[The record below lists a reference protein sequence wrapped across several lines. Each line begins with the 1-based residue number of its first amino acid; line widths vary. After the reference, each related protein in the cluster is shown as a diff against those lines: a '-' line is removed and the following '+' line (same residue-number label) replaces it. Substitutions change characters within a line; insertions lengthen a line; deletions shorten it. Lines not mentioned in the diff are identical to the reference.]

1 MIDLDDAPSQF
12 ASLDA
17 SLKKRG
23 INWITGQSDFN
34 AIRALCESWYR
45 DYRPAIVSTVGE
57 LDSVLAIDAHIDWL
71 RGRVGMRTDTA
82 KLRST
87 LREIS
92 RSLTREVLPAYDTA
106 RWSSA
111 TEAALDVSNS
121 DIERRLRIVEP
132 GLGDSYQQALRDLAD
147 HDRTTYLG
155 PAAELREVLRSAIDA
170 LAAPMEEIKQQPWYK
185 GHDGRPT
192 QAERIRSILGSKER
206 SDQPINAL
214 EVIDSAVGA
223 IGRSTYNRASRSVHA
238 ASQSDRDEV
247 ERLRG
252 WVDVVLAEILPS

>member
-1 MIDLDDAPSQF
+1 
-12 ASLDA
+12 
-17 SLKKRG
+17 
-23 INWITGQSDFN
+23 
-34 AIRALCESWYR
+34 
-45 DYRPAIVSTVGE
+45 
-57 LDSVLAIDAHIDWL
+57 
-71 RGRVGMRTDTA
+71 MRTDTA